1 MSFVAYTYVCYNTGG
16 VVLFHTTVYEE
27 RDIISLQEEE
37 FTSQPLSDLV
47 ASTTLKLPQHHQCAA
62 HLLEQIAAVDLPKL
76 IDSIPDAAK
85 SVNRAL
91 AKTRRIW
98 DKYYSRPMVII
109 YFVKC
114 MLVFDIQI

>member
-1 MSFVAYTYVCYNTGG
+1 MIINVICCVHLRYNTGG

-37 FTSQPLSDLV
+37 FTSQPLSDV
-47 ASTTLKLPQHHQCAA
+47 VVSTTLKLPQHHQCAA

-76 IDSIPDAAK
+76 IDSLPDAAK

-98 DKYYSRPMVII
+98 DKHYSRPLVIKYI
-109 YFVKC
+109 FCQVYVG
-114 MLVFDIQI
+114 L

>member
-16 VVLFHTTVYEE
+16 AVLFHNTVYKE

-76 IDSIPDAAK
+76 IDSLPEAAK

-91 AKTRRIW
+91 AKTRGIW